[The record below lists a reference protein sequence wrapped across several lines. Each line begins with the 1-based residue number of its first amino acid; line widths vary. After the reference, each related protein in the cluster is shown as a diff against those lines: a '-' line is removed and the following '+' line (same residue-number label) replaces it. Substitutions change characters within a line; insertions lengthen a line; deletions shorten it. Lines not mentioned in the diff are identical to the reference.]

1 MHGSK
6 ELGAQCGRWEPL
18 GNWGYVLGLLGKC
31 NRLEKG
37 YIWSWS
43 VCVFAYIR
51 TERAEKKYVGNFLG
65 NIKIKDKTSKH
76 PPPPTP
82 RHHIPSTQLHLS
94 TWLCFLPWLLPIPG
108 SAGPCCAAVPGTP
121 WLLWPCLTA
130 RSAPGRAGS
139 AETKKETIEFSL
151 QEAAIQGGFH
161 PRALALSDSSC
172 LSWAT
177 EPTPVTWRFW
187 K

>member
-76 PPPPTP
+76 PPHPPPPATTSQV
-82 RHHIPSTQLHLS
+82 HSYILAHGFAFCLGCCQYLDLLDHVAQLYQE
-94 TWLCFLPWLLPIPG
+94 LLG
-108 SAGPCCAAVPGTP
+108 FFGPVWQPVQRLG
-121 WLLWPCLTA
+121 
-130 RSAPGRAGS
+130 
-139 AETKKETIEFSL
+139 E
-151 QEAAIQGGFH
+151 
-161 PRALALSDSSC
+161 LALQRQRRK
-172 LSWAT
+172 
-177 EPTPVTWRFW
+177 P
-187 K
+187 